1 MRAIIMAGGR
11 GERLKPYTTVIPKPL
26 MPIGDIAI
34 LEFVIL
40 KLKKAGFDRITITLG
55 YLGNL
60 IEAYV
65 GNGSRFGIPIDF
77 IYEEKPLS
85 TIGPLAFIEDLNETF
100 IVMNGDILTDIDFSK
115 LIGFHRKKRAK
126 ATIATNKRS
135 SKIDFGVL
143 NFNGDRLITDFIEK
157 PEYHYDVSMGI
168 YVFEPD
174 VLEYVKKGIPYGLDS
189 LVLDMIQNNDRIY
202 SFEFDGY
209 WLDIGRPDDY
219 EKAVEKFTKIG
230 KDSIQ

>member
-40 KLKKAGFDRITITLG
+40 KLKKAGFDRVTITLG

-100 IVMNGDILTDIDFSK
+100 IVMNGDILTDIDFNK
-115 LIGFHRKKRAK
+115 LIEFHKKKRAK
-126 ATIATNKRS
+126 ATIATNKRL

-143 NFNGDRLITDFIEK
+143 SFNGDRLITGFIEK
-157 PEYHYDVSMGI
+157 PEYNYDVSMGI
-168 YVFEPD
+168 YVFEPE

-189 LVLDMIQNNDRIY
+189 LVLDMIQNRDRIY

-219 EKAVEKFTKIG
+219 EKAIKMFTKIG

>member
-40 KLKKAGFDRITITLG
+40 KLKKAGFDRVTITLG

-100 IVMNGDILTDIDFSK
+100 IVMNGDILTDIDFNK
-115 LIGFHRKKRAK
+115 LIEFHKKKRAK
-126 ATIATNKRS
+126 ATIATNKRF

-143 NFNGDRLITDFIEK
+143 NFNGDRLITSFIEK
-157 PEYHYDVSMGI
+157 PEYNYDVSMGI
-168 YVFEPD
+168 YVFEPE

-189 LVLDMIQNNDRIY
+189 LVLDMIQNRDRIY

-219 EKAVEKFTKIG
+219 EKAIEMFMKIG

>member
-100 IVMNGDILTDIDFSK
+100 IVMNGDILTDIDFNK
-115 LIGFHRKKRAK
+115 LIGFHRKRRAK
-126 ATIATNKRS
+126 ATIATNKRF

-143 NFNGDRLITDFIEK
+143 SFNRDRLITGFIEK
-157 PEYHYDVSMGI
+157 PEYNYDVSMGI
-168 YVFEPD
+168 YVFEPE

-189 LVLDMIQNNDRIY
+189 LVLDMIQNSDRIY

-219 EKAVEKFTKIG
+219 EKAIEMFTKIG